1 MDKDEVNTTINK
13 WILFALLVATLW
25 LSGDALAHNVSKQD
39 AELIAGKTG
48 VQFVLYVWLGA
59 KHMVTGY
66 DHLLFLVGVIF
77 YLKSLRTIAL
87 FVSLFA
93 LGHSI
98 TLIAGVW
105 LGLDVNAYLVD
116 AIIGLSVA
124 YKGFDNLSGF
134 DKLFGD
140 SPDERLA
147 VFIFGLFHGLGLA
160 TKLQDLGLA
169 QDGLLANLISFNLG
183 VELGQLLA
191 LVAIVL
197 LLRLLPSRGEKSS
210 MGTAVN
216 VGLIVAGFA
225 LMAYQIGL
233 YLQT

>member
-1 MDKDEVNTTINK
+1 MTASAVNK
-13 WILFALLVATLW
+13 FILLTVGIIVVW
-25 LSGDALAHNVSKQD
+25 LTGDALAHNVSKED

-48 VQFVLYVWLGA
+48 VQFVLYTWLGA

-77 YLKSLRTIAL
+77 YLRNLRTIAL

-98 TLIAGVW
+98 TLIGGVL
-105 LGLDVNAYLVD
+105 LGLDVNPYLVD

-124 YKGFDNLSGF
+124 YKGFDNLKGF

-140 SPDERLA
+140 SPDERSA

-169 QDGLLANLISFNLG
+169 EDGLLPNLVSFNLG
-183 VELGQLLA
+183 VELGQLVA
-191 LVAIVL
+191 LIVIVFA
-197 LLRLLPSRGEKSS
+197 LRLMPARVENARFG
-210 MGTAVN
+210 AIVN
-216 VGLIVAGFA
+216 VGLIVAGFT
-225 LMAYQIGL
+225 LMAYQISL
-233 YLQT
+233 YLLT

>member
-1 MDKDEVNTTINK
+1 MKSVMNK
-13 WILFALLVATLW
+13 WIVFALAVITLW
-25 LSGDALAHNVSKQD
+25 LTGDAFAHNVSKED

-48 VQFVLYVWLGA
+48 VQFALYLWLGA

-77 YLKSLRTIAL
+77 YLKSLRIIAV

-98 TLIAGVW
+98 TLISGVW
-105 LGLDVNAYLVD
+105 LGLDVNPFLVD

-124 YKGFDNLSGF
+124 YKGFDNLQGF

-140 SPDERLA
+140 SPDQKLA

-169 QDGLLANLISFNLG
+169 EDGLLANLISFNLG
-183 VELGQLLA
+183 VELGQLVA

-197 LLRLLPSRGEKSS
+197 ILRLLPPRSEKSS
-210 MGTAVN
+210 IGTAVN

>member
-1 MDKDEVNTTINK
+1 MNSATNK
-13 WILFALLVATLW
+13 WILFTLTAASLW
-25 LSGDALAHNVSKQD
+25 LTGDALAHNVSRED

-48 VQFVLYVWLGA
+48 VQFALYVWLGA

-98 TLIAGVW
+98 TLISGVW
-105 LGLDVNAYLVD
+105 LGLDVNPYLVD

-124 YKGFDNLSGF
+124 YKGFDNLHGF

-183 VELGQLLA
+183 VELGQLIA
-191 LVAIVL
+191 LVGIVL
-197 LLRLLPSRGEKSS
+197 ILRLLPSRSEKSNV
-210 MGTAVN
+210 GTTVN

-233 YLQT
+233 YLQN

>member
-1 MDKDEVNTTINK
+1 MTTTARNLFLLTIGV
-13 WILFALLVATLW
+13 ILVW
-25 LSGDALAHNVSKQD
+25 LAGDALAHNVSKED

-48 VQFVLYVWLGA
+48 VQFILYTWLGA

-77 YLKSLRTIAL
+77 YLRNLRLIAV

-98 TLIAGVW
+98 TLIAGVL
-105 LGLDVNAYLVD
+105 LGLDVNPYLVD

-124 YKGFDNLSGF
+124 YKGFDNLKGF

-140 SPDERLA
+140 RPDERSA

-160 TKLQDLGLA
+160 TKLQDLGLPE
-169 QDGLLANLISFNLG
+169 DGLLANLVSFNLG
-183 VELGQLLA
+183 VEFGQLAA
-191 LVAIVL
+191 LVVIVL
-197 LLRLLPSRGEKSS
+197 TIRLLPARSEGSS
-210 MGTAVN
+210 VGAVVN
-216 VGLIVAGFA
+216 VGLIAAGFA

-233 YLQT
+233 YLQN

>member
-1 MDKDEVNTTINK
+1 MINPAVHR
-13 WILFALLVATLW
+13 FLLLAFGVVLVW
-25 LSGDALAHNVSKQD
+25 LTGDALAHNVSKED

-48 VQFVLYVWLGA
+48 VQFVLYTWLGA

-66 DHLLFLVGVIF
+66 DHLLFLVGVVF
-77 YLKSLRTIAL
+77 YLKNLRTVAI

-98 TLIAGVW
+98 TLIAGVL
-105 LGLDVNAYLVD
+105 LGLDVNPYLVD

-140 SPDERLA
+140 SPDERSA

-169 QDGLLANLISFNLG
+169 EDGLLPNLISFNLG
-183 VELGQLLA
+183 VELGQLAA
-191 LVAIVL
+191 LILIVL
-197 LLRLLPSRGEKSS
+197 ALRLLPSRAENSS
-210 MGTAVN
+210 VGTVVN
-216 VGLIVAGFA
+216 IGLIVAGFA
-225 LMAYQIGL
+225 LMAYQISL
-233 YLQT
+233 YLLT

>member
-1 MDKDEVNTTINK
+1 MTGPAMHRFL
-13 WILFALLVATLW
+13 LFAFGVVLVW
-25 LSGDALAHNVSKQD
+25 LTGDALAHNVSKED

-48 VQFVLYVWLGA
+48 VQFVLYTWLGA

-66 DHLLFLVGVIF
+66 DHLLFLVGVVF
-77 YLKSLRTIAL
+77 YLKNLRSVAL

-98 TLIAGVW
+98 TLITGVL
-105 LGLDVNAYLVD
+105 LGLDVNPYLVD

-124 YKGFDNLSGF
+124 YKGFDNLKGF

-140 SPDERLA
+140 SPDERSA
-147 VFIFGLFHGLGLA
+147 VLIFGLFHGLGLA

-169 QDGLLANLISFNLG
+169 EDGLLPNLISFNLG
-183 VELGQLLA
+183 VEIGQLVA
-191 LVAIVL
+191 LVVIVFA
-197 LLRLLPSRGEKSS
+197 LRLLPSRVENARIGII
-210 MGTAVN
+210 VN

-225 LMAYQIGL
+225 LMAYQMRL
-233 YLQT
+233 YLLT